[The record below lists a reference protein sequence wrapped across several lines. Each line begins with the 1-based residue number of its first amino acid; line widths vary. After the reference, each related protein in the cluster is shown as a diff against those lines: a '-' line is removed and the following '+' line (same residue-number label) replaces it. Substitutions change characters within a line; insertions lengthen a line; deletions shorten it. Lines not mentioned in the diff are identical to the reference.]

1 MSVKQRERWFLLLNM
16 LRFTYLV
23 SVEIFFFFSL
33 CNEYFRKRGVLDQR
47 HNLRCL
53 IYSCSADSGHFA
65 SICVNLYIFKWKQVL
80 TPLKA
85 LLAAVNH
92 RGRLC
97 CPFRNAMGTESL
109 GLGRGGGA
117 TRFQS
122 WWSFRDKV
130 IMLIIPRSF
139 FFFFFAF
146 ELNTLP
152 VSTVV
157 AFLNCQFGRIRCMF
171 RLGELMN
178 ENIFLGS
185 F

>member
-1 MSVKQRERWFLLLNM
+1 
-16 LRFTYLV
+16 
-23 SVEIFFFFSL
+23 
-33 CNEYFRKRGVLDQR
+33 
-47 HNLRCL
+47 
-53 IYSCSADSGHFA
+53 
-65 SICVNLYIFKWKQVL
+65 
-80 TPLKA
+80 
-85 LLAAVNH
+85 
-92 RGRLC
+92 
-97 CPFRNAMGTESL
+97 MGTKSL

-117 TRFQS
+117 LHFQS
-122 WWSFRDKV
+122 RWSFRDKV
-130 IMLIIPRSF
+130 IMLIIPRF

-152 VSTVV
+152 VSAVV

>member
-1 MSVKQRERWFLLLNM
+1 
-16 LRFTYLV
+16 
-23 SVEIFFFFSL
+23 
-33 CNEYFRKRGVLDQR
+33 
-47 HNLRCL
+47 
-53 IYSCSADSGHFA
+53 
-65 SICVNLYIFKWKQVL
+65 
-80 TPLKA
+80 
-85 LLAAVNH
+85 
-92 RGRLC
+92 
-97 CPFRNAMGTESL
+97 MGTKTP

-117 TRFQS
+117 LHFQS
-122 WWSFRDKV
+122 RWSFRDKV

-139 FFFFFAF
+139 LFAF

-152 VSTVV
+152 VSAVV